1 MNMLVIGDLKCL
13 HCGFDNGRWVGPKG
27 TAPTLGGL
35 RPKLEGSFDP
45 NAHVRCSRCTGP
57 VFLDDASPVMN
68 SYRLRR
74 IQRLREQIAALDA
87 QRPHAA

>member
-1 MNMLVIGDLKCL
+1 MLVMGDLKCL
-13 HCGFDNGRWVGPKG
+13 HCGFDNGRWVGAKG

-35 RPKLEGSFDP
+35 RPRLEGEFDP
-45 NAHVRCSRCTGP
+45 NAPARCQRCAGP

-74 IQRLREQIAALDA
+74 IQRMREQLAALDA
-87 QRPHAA
+87 QRRTAA